1 MTFEEKLK
9 QYARLVVRIGV
20 NVQKGQDIVLR
31 CPAECYEFARMIAKE
46 GYEAGAKQVI
56 VHFKDEQISR
66 LTYDYADIS
75 VFETVPEWQAES
87 LNKYAK
93 EGACFIS
100 ISGGDPEVFKGVDSN
115 KLKANAKASDK
126 AFEPFYKRMM
136 ASEIPWNVVAVPNKK
151 WAMKVFP
158 NVAEEEA
165 MEKLWN
171 AIFLAVRIDEGDA
184 VEKWNAHNALL
195 AEKCKK
201 LNEMQFAKLHYKNS
215 IGTDFI
221 VGLAKNHHWEG
232 GSEKDE
238 NGVEFVA
245 NMPTEEVFT
254 MPDHRIGE
262 GTVVSALPLSFE
274 GTLIKNFRLTFRNGR
289 IEEFSA
295 EEGYEALERLLN
307 SDEGSRHLGE
317 VALVP
322 YESPISNMNILF
334 YNTLFDENASCH
346 FAFGECYPTTIQ
358 GGNAMTEEELFEA
371 GGNHSMNHVDF
382 MIGTS
387 DLSIIGIKEDGTK
400 VPVFENGNFVL

>member
-1 MTFEEKLK
+1 MRNASKVLASPKPITLSPFAMRKRAIYLK
-9 QYARLVVRIGV
+9 SLSLEIIAILLITLYSNISKIAICILKSQLFLCVVLNTCMGSMAYFS
-20 NVQKGQDIVLR
+20 Q
-31 CPAECYEFARMIAKE
+31 
-46 GYEAGAKQVI
+46 
-56 VHFKDEQISR
+56 
-66 LTYDYADIS
+66 T
-75 VFETVPEWQAES
+75 S
-87 LNKYAK
+87 LSQLSFLLQSLK
-93 EGACFIS
+93 ACFIS

-158 NVAEEEA
+158 NVSEEEA